1 MPRADTIPQTVASTC
16 IIFNPTACGERTQ
29 ARLRRLRELAGET
42 TFLPTTSAGHAME
55 LAEQAAREGFGTVV
69 AAGGDGTINEVVN
82 GLMRVPAEMRPRLG
96 VAPLGT
102 ANVYAR
108 ELGLPLSVEAA
119 WRVIAEGRERRV
131 DVGVMTAAGGE
142 RRYFAAVAGAGFDAL
157 AIAALNLRLKKR
169 VNWLAYVISGFRTVA
184 RGLPR
189 LTVTADG
196 RRCEGCFVFIG
207 NSRLYGGP
215 YRMFPE
221 ARLDDGMLEV
231 CVFEGGRVLDVLR
244 YLPHVLTASHPKLVD
259 VHYLRAKQVRVESP
273 QPAPT
278 ELDGELW
285 KNCPAEFSAEPG
297 ELRVLVP

>member
-1 MPRADTIPQTVASTC
+1 MPQLVSGTC
-16 IIFNPTACGERTQ
+16 VIFNPVACGER
-29 ARLRRLRELAGET
+29 ARGRLRRLREMASGAV
-42 TFLPTTSAGHAME
+42 FLPTTEAGHATE
-55 LAEQAAREGFGTVV
+55 LAEQAAHDGYGTVV

-82 GLMRVPAEMRPRLG
+82 GLMRVPADARPRLG
-96 VAPLGT
+96 VAPMGT

-108 ELGLPLSVEAA
+108 ALGMPLSMDAA
-119 WRVIAEGRERRV
+119 WRVIAAGRERLV
-131 DVGVMTAAGGE
+131 DVGVARAADGE
-142 RRYFAAVAGAGFDAL
+142 RRYFAALAGAGFDAM
-157 AIAALNLRLKKR
+157 AIAALDMRLKKR
-169 VNWLAYVISGFRTVA
+169 INWLSYVISGFRTVA

-207 NSRLYGGP
+207 NGRCYGGS

-244 YLPHVLTASHPKLVD
+244 YLPWVLAASHPKLAD
-259 VHYLRAKQVRVESP
+259 VHYFSARQVRVESP

-278 ELDGELW
+278 EMDGEFW
-285 KNCPAEFSAEPG
+285 KDCPVEFSVEPG
-297 ELRVLVP
+297 ALRVMGP

>member
-1 MPRADTIPQTVASTC
+1 MAGTC
-16 IIFNPTACGERTQ
+16 VIFNPVACGERAQ
-29 ARLRRLRELAGET
+29 ARLRRLREMAGGAA
-42 TFLPTTSAGHAME
+42 FLPTAKAGHAME
-55 LAEQAAREGFGTVV
+55 LAEQVARDGCGTVV

-82 GLMRVPAEMRPRLG
+82 GLMRVPSETRPRLG

-108 ELGLPLSVEAA
+108 ELGLPLSMGGA
-119 WRVIAEGRERRV
+119 WRVIAAGRERRV
-131 DVGVMTAAGGE
+131 DVGVARGAGGE
-142 RRYFAAVAGAGFDAL
+142 QRYFAALAGAGFDAL
-157 AIAALNLRLKKR
+157 AIAALDLRLKKR
-169 VNWLAYVISGFRTVA
+169 INWLAYVISGFRIVA

-207 NSRLYGGP
+207 NGRLYGGS
-215 YRMFPE
+215 YRMFPK

-231 CVFEGGRVLDVLR
+231 CVFEGGRVADVLR
-244 YLPHVLTASHPKLVD
+244 YLPRVLAASHPKLAD

-285 KNCPAEFSAEPG
+285 KDCPVEFSIEPG
-297 ELRVLVP
+297 ALRVLAP

>member
-1 MPRADTIPQTVASTC
+1 VAGTC
-16 IIFNPTACGERTQ
+16 IIFNPTASGERAQ
-29 ARLRRLRELAGET
+29 ARLRQLRGLAGGAM
-42 TFLPTTSAGHAME
+42 FLPTTEAGHAVA

-82 GLMRVPAEMRPRLG
+82 GLMRVPAEARPRLG

-108 ELGLPLSVEAA
+108 ELGLPLSVDAA
-119 WRVIAEGRERRV
+119 WRVIAAGRERRV
-131 DVGVMTAAGGE
+131 DMGLARAAGGE
-142 RRYFAAVAGAGFDAL
+142 RRYFAQLAGAGFDAM
-157 AIAALNLRLKKR
+157 AIAALDMKLKKR
-169 VNWLAYVISGFRTVA
+169 INWLSYIISGFRTVA

-207 NSRLYGGP
+207 NGRFYGGS

-244 YLPHVLTASHPKLVD
+244 YLPRVLTASHPKLAD
-259 VHYLRAKQVRVESP
+259 VHYFKARNVRVESP
-273 QPAPT
+273 QPTPM
-278 ELDGELW
+278 EVDGELW
-285 KNCPAEFSAEPG
+285 ENCPVEFSAEPG
-297 ELRVLVP
+297 ALRVLTP